1 MVSEL
6 GLARGPGSETSLCNL
21 SPICWFESLWR
32 TLLGLFDSLCA
43 GMGPYVKEGFKGMIF
58 ILNPN
63 PTSLSF

>member
-1 MVSEL
+1 MVSKL

-21 SPICWFESLWR
+21 SPTCWFESLWR
-32 TLLGLFDSLCA
+32 TLLGLFDSLFA
-43 GMGPYVKEGFKGMIF
+43 GMGPYVNEGFKGMIF